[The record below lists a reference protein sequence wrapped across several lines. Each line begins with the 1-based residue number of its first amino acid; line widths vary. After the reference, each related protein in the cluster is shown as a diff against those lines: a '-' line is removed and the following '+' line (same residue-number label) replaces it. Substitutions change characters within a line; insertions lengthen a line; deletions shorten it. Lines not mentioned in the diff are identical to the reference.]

1 MTSPADNH
9 SESKAAQQSNKGWY
23 IAVVAFLLIALPL
36 GWWRFAEYQKQAR
49 WKRRAE
55 LNTRC
60 RQLADEGKWA
70 EVEQLALEWRDWNPD
85 SDESLLF
92 LADAR
97 LNQGDVVEAQDYLQ
111 QIPDTSDKVVPS
123 LLMASELL
131 LGPANLPL
139 AAPETLQRILEID
152 PLRMTAQQRKT
163 AQQRLIFFYALTLQR
178 TKMLKQLRQAVATR
192 SEPIEAYVYLVL
204 SSHMTLTNGIS
215 FTSRWLQSDP
225 ENELLKVA
233 RAVHYADTMDSVA
246 SADEEPEAEK
256 QARYQSMVN
265 LLTEFPQNRT
275 LLRYF
280 LGKQIQDFD
289 VEAVGQLLEQIPKS
303 TDESLFWRYRGWYHA
318 QKDEIQ
324 KAERAYRESLNFDR
338 LDWHVWHEL
347 AGVLR
352 RNRELDEAEKMQ
364 KISVAGKDLRKELRQ
379 MPNVAAVTP
388 ELLTRIRDY
397 AELCG
402 DVLVTRSLSARI
414 EEMNSAPSEPL
425 PMTTAN

>member
-1 MTSPADNH
+1 MTAPITSNSD
-9 SESKAAQQSNKGWY
+9 SEAAPQSAGKGRY
-23 IAVVAFLLIALPL
+23 FVIFAVLLLSLAA
-36 GWWRFAEYQKQAR
+36 GWWGFAEYLEQAR

-55 LNTRC
+55 LNSKC
-60 RQLADEGKWA
+60 RQLSDEGKWV
-70 EVEQLALEWRDWNPD
+70 ELEQLAREWREWNPD

-97 LNQGDVVEAQDYLQ
+97 LNQGDIVEAQDYLQ
-111 QIPDTSDKVVPS
+111 LLPDSSDKIIPS
-123 LLMASELL
+123 LLLASELQ
-131 LGPANLPL
+131 LGPGNLPL
-139 AAPETLQRILEID
+139 AAPETLERVLKID
-152 PLRMTAQQRKT
+152 PTSAT

-178 TKMLKQLRQAVATR
+178 TKMLKQLRQSVATR

-204 SSHMTLTNGIS
+204 SSHMSLTNGIS
-215 FTSRWLQSDP
+215 YASRWLQSNPDS
-225 ENELLKVA
+225 ELLKVA
-233 RAVHYADTMDSVA
+233 RAVHYADTMDSAA

-265 LLTEFPQNRT
+265 LLNEFPKNRA

-280 LGKQIQDFD
+280 LRKKIQDFD
-289 VEAVGQLLEQIPKS
+289 VEAVGQMLEQIPES
-303 TDESLFWRYRGWYHA
+303 TDESLFWRYRGWYHT
-318 QKDEIQ
+318 QKDELQ
-324 KAERAYRESLNFDR
+324 KAERAYRKSLDLDR

-352 RNRELDEAEKMQ
+352 RNGELDEAEEMQ
-364 KISVAGKDLRKELRQ
+364 KISVVGKDLRKELRQ

-388 ELLTRIRDY
+388 ELLVRIRDY

-414 EEMNSAPSEPL
+414 EEMKSAPPGPL
-425 PMTTAN
+425 PMTTVK